1 MPSQLVLPL
10 EPLNAMTRADFIAV
24 PGNQRALTFLD
35 SWPDWPASAAALFGP
50 AASGK
55 THLARIWAERAGAV
69 LVQADS
75 LEEPV
80 PGAAVVEDCD
90 SPRALDHQSA
100 LFAML
105 EARTPL
111 LLTGRA
117 TPSAWPVALPDLT
130 SRFRSLV
137 SFELGEPDETL
148 LTALAV
154 KLFADRQLLV
164 PEAVVTKLIHG
175 LERSPAAIRDFIA
188 KADREAL
195 SRQKPVNV
203 QLIWELIEDYG
214 HLS

>member
-10 EPLNAMTRADFIAV
+10 EPLNAMTRADFIVV
-24 PGNQRALTFLD
+24 PGNQRALAFLD
-35 SWPDWPASAAALFGP
+35 SWPDWPAPAAALFGP
-50 AASGK
+50 PASGK
-55 THLARIWAERAGAV
+55 THLARIWAERSGAV

-75 LEEPV
+75 LDEPV
-80 PGAAVVEDCD
+80 AGAAVVENCD
-90 SPRALDHQSA
+90 SPRAPGHQSA

-105 EARTPL
+105 EQGAPL
-111 LLTGRA
+111 LLTGRSA
-117 TPSAWPVALPDLT
+117 PSAWPVSLPDLT

-137 SFELGEPDETL
+137 TFELGEPDEAL

-164 PEAVVTKLIHG
+164 PEAVVTRLVHG
-175 LERSPAAIRDFIA
+175 LERSAAAVRDFIA

-195 SRQKPVNV
+195 SRQKPINV
-203 QLIWELIEDYG
+203 QLIRELMENCG